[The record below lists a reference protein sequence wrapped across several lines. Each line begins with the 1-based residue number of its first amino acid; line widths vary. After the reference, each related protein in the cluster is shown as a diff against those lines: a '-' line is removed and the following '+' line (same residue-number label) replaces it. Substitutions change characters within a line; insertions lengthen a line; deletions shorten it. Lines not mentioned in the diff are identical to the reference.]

1 MNIKHSEYLIQAT
14 VFSHSTCIPLSFL
27 SEGLLVRDQRMVE
40 RKKPGQKKAR
50 KKFTWCVRYRCMFSV
65 YFSLSSQGK
74 AVINVLL
81 DSMSSVKILLLYN
94 DNYWWGKPHI
104 DHDNVL
110 AVHIGRDP
118 CNAYHRHFN
127 FSTAPRHVQ
136 FDSY

>member
-81 DSMSSVKILLLYN
+81 DSTSSVKLLLLYECTMIII
-94 DNYWWGKPHI
+94 GGASPTLI
-104 DHDNVL
+104 NVL
-110 AVHIGRDP
+110 AGGPTQRL
-118 CNAYHRHFN
+118 
-127 FSTAPRHVQ
+127 S
-136 FDSY
+136 